1 MIFQHQSG
9 DIKIMFEDH
18 FLRSKFLLR
27 NGSMFLYSADMIRHG
42 YSSHINV
49 LMIKYKKAIFEY

>member
-18 FLRSKFLLR
+18 FFRSKLLGR
-27 NGSMFLYSADMIRHG
+27 NGARLLYSADMIRHG